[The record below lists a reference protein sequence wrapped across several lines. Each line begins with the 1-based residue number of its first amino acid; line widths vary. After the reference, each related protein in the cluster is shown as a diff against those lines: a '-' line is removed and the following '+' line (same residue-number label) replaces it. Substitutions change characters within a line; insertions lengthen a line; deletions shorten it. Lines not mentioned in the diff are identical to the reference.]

1 MFEIKIAKTCF
12 PLFMKKV
19 TFGIKIT
26 KCCFPLFV
34 NKVNFGVN
42 ITKYQELG
50 RSVNFFENITFWVR
64 SVNFFESNILGVRS
78 INFFETIISGVRSVF
93 FSRISFWGQKC
104 KLSFLRPHANFQF
117 FSVNHV
123 FECLID
129 GFRSWEGRNRHR
141 MDLL

>member
-1 MFEIKIAKTCF
+1 MSFGIKIAKVCF

-19 TFGIKIT
+19 TFGVNLTKIS
-26 KCCFPLFV
+26 KIV
-34 NKVNFGVN
+34 
-42 ITKYQELG
+42 

-64 SVNFFESNILGVRS
+64 SVNFFENIILGGQKCKLFRKYH
-78 INFFETIISGVRSVF
+78 FGGQKCKLFRKYHFG
-93 FSRISFWGQKC
+93 GQKC